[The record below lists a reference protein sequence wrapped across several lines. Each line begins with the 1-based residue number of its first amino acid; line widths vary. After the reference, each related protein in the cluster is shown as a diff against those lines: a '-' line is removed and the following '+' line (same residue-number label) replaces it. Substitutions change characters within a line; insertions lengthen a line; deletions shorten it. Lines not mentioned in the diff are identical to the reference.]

1 MDEAGAPTFDVL
13 EAAAGRTMASVVA
26 ATAADVDEAVLNARS
41 AYESHWR
48 DVSMRA
54 RGELMRQVAARI
66 RGNANELGE
75 LVAREVGKP
84 FRDALRVDIT
94 SCHTSFDY
102 SSMPESNADR
112 GKIRAAYFLLRR
124 AQRHRRD
131 DQAVAAGPGRGVGWW
146 LVSHARDSLMGAVP

>member
-1 MDEAGAPTFDVL
+1 VDEAGAPTFDVL

-54 RGELMRQVAARI
+54 RGEPMRQVAARI
-66 RGNANELGE
+66 RENANELGE

-112 GKIRAAYFLLRR
+112 RKIRLTTLLG
-124 AQRHRRD
+124 ANQDRHD
-131 DQAVAAGPGRGVGWW
+131 VV
-146 LVSHARDSLMGAVP
+146 